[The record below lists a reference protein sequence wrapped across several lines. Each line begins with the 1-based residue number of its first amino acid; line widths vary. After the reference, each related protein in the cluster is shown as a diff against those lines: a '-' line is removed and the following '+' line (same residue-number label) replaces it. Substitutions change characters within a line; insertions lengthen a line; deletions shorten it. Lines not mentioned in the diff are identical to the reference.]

1 MKTRARV
8 SAWSVF
14 IGMAGTTMSFQVY
27 HSVKYGHMPS
37 TLAYLYGIVPLA
49 ISMLVIEF
57 VSGWENAPKWARPS
71 AYLITGGSMFL
82 SAAATGAVVFRAAP
96 DHASLLFGLLL
107 DGAAILAARFL
118 MTAGQKAA
126 EAAAQAEAGT
136 AEAVALRA
144 ALEGERRSLET
155 AEGERD
161 TARQEAAAAAAEA
174 EALTRKLADAES
186 KQAGNGSGNGS
197 GDRTRKPRKPKAP
210 TGKGDDAPTAD
221 IDIYA
226 AALDI
231 LDKDPD
237 ISASELGRRLNRS
250 EGRGRQ
256 IKRELTQAAP
266 QGPDGGA

>member
-96 DHASLLFGLLL
+96 DHTSLLFGLLL

-126 EAAAQAEAGT
+126 DAVAQAEAGT

-144 ALEGERRSLET
+144 ALEGEQLDREA
-155 AEGERD
+155 AEEERD
-161 TARQEAAAAAAEA
+161 TARAEATQVATATAALHAQVAALEAKLEATLKGDTKKPEPSRGSAARKPHARSEGQTEEQKLGTEAAA
-174 EALTRKLADAES
+174 LAII
-186 KQAGNGSGNGS
+186 
-197 GDRTRKPRKPKAP
+197 
-210 TGKGDDAPTAD
+210 AD
-221 IDIYA
+221 E
-226 AALDI
+226 
-231 LDKDPD
+231 PD
-237 ISASELGRRLNRS
+237 ISGSELGRRLGTTPGY
-250 EGRGRQ
+250 GRTLMR
-256 IKRELTQAAP
+256 KLAP
-266 QGPDGGA
+266 ASAGGEK